1 MIDSRRSLTV
11 RYGFAVLLVFAAIGL
26 LVYVQPR
33 PQAVPTVLVLV
44 LCVVAAAWFGGRG
57 PGIAA
62 TVTTLVATWDMRVP
76 VWWPV
81 RIALSL
87 VTGGLISHLVGQAQD
102 AKRRARQSQD
112 RLLVSEELYRR
123 IVETADEGIWLLDP
137 SGNATYVNS
146 RAAEMLGLETEAIL
160 GRPLGGFTYTA
171 AGASALAEALEPVAR
186 GKPTRFDLRLR
197 RNNGSV
203 LWARVSASPVSIENG
218 AAGTLAMLADVTDRV
233 TAEEALRRS
242 ESRFRRL
249 SESGM
254 IGVAVLGP
262 DGRATEAND
271 EFLRLVGGDKND
283 LAAGRL
289 SLTSST
295 PPEYRDQDRRKLVE
309 LHETGVCAPFL
320 KEYIRKDAGRFAV
333 LVGATRLEGP
343 GDDGESVGFML
354 DISARRRAEEAV
366 RFLAEA
372 GEVLGCSLDYDV
384 TLAGAARLA
393 VPRIA
398 DLCVIDVLE
407 ADGRVKRVAVAHAD
421 SALEASAARLHLHD
435 ENDVGSP
442 VAEVLRTGRAV
453 VDPGTW
459 TSVVDATPR
468 ADEHRRLARRLGI
481 SSFMVVPLSARG
493 RTFGAISLWA
503 AGSGRKFDAEDL
515 ALAEELARRA
525 AMAVDNARLFA
536 EANQARVEAERADRT
551 KDQFLAALSHE
562 LRTPL
567 TPVLIDVTAMLDT
580 PGLPADVRPV
590 LEITRRNVE
599 LEARLI
605 DDLLDVT
612 RISRGKLRL
621 NRTPVDA
628 HALIRQAAEIC
639 RGDSAA
645 ASLRLDLELSASA
658 HHVEGDPARLQQILW
673 NLVKNAVKF
682 TPPGGR
688 VAVCSRNEPGPRLVV
703 EVSDTGIG
711 IEPEVL
717 PRIFDAFEQGDAAV
731 TKQFGGLGLGLAI
744 SRSLALAHG
753 GLLSVSSAG
762 RGQGSTFT
770 LELPA
775 LADSPRPRSAGTHSS
790 PSPTAAAQADCSEGL
805 RILLAEDNG
814 DTLRILSRLLRSR
827 GHTVAAASGV
837 EDALRAA
844 EADGPFDL
852 VISDIGLADGSGLEL
867 MSRLRAARPVPGIA
881 LSGYG
886 TEDDLRKSR
895 EAGFDTHLT
904 KPVDFSTLEA
914 AIRRVAVMRV

>member
-1 MIDSRRSLTV
+1 MK
-11 RYGFAVLLVFAAIGL
+11 
-26 LVYVQPR
+26 
-33 PQAVPTVLVLV
+33 VPL
-44 LCVVAAAWFGGRG
+44 
-57 PGIAA
+57 
-62 TVTTLVATWDMRVP
+62 
-76 VWWPV
+76 WWPL

-87 VTGGLISHLVGQAQD
+87 LTGGLISHLAGQAED
-102 AKRRARQSQD
+102 LRRGARQAAD
-112 RLLVSEELYRR
+112 RSLINEELYRR

-137 SGNATYVNS
+137 TGNATYVNS
-146 RAAEMLGLETEAIL
+146 RAAEMLGLEPDAIL

-171 AGASALAEALEPVAR
+171 AGASALAEALQPVAQGR
-186 GKPTRFDLRLR
+186 STRFDLRLR
-197 RNNGSV
+197 RNNGTV
-203 LWARVSASPVSIENG
+203 LWARVSASPVSTENG
-218 AAGTLAMLADVTDRV
+218 AKGTLAMLADVTDKV

-254 IGVAVLGP
+254 IGVAVLDP

-271 EFLRLVGGDKND
+271 EFLRLVGGDKGD

-295 PPEYRDQDRRKLVE
+295 PPEFREQDRRKLLE

-320 KEYIRKDAGRFAV
+320 KEYYGKDAGRSAV

-354 DISARRRAEEAV
+354 DISARRRAEEAM

-384 TLAGAARLA
+384 TLSGVARLA
-393 VPRIA
+393 VPRLA

-407 ADGRVKRVAVAHAD
+407 ADDRISRVAAAHAD
-421 SALEASAARLHLHD
+421 PALEAFAAQLHRRD
-435 ENDVGSP
+435 AAAADSP
-442 VAEVLRTGRAV
+442 VAQVLRSGRAI
-453 VDPGTW
+453 VDSGTM
-459 TSVVDATPR
+459 AIGE
-468 ADEHRRLARRLGI
+468 DEHSRLIKRLGV

-503 AGSGRKFDAEDL
+503 AGSGRKFDAEEL

-525 AMAVDNARLFA
+525 AMAVENARLFA

-567 TPVLIDVTAMLDT
+567 TPVLIDVTAMLDA
-580 PGLPADVRPV
+580 PGLPAHVRPV

-628 HALIRQAAEIC
+628 HALIRQAVEIC
-639 RGDSAA
+639 RGESSAS
-645 ASLRLDLELSASA
+645 SLRLDLELAA
-658 HHVEGDPARLQQILW
+658 TTHHVEGDPARLQQILW

-688 VAVCSRNEPGPRLVV
+688 VAVRSRNEPGPKLVV

-744 SRSLALAHG
+744 SRSLAQAHG
-753 GLLSVSSAG
+753 GLLRVASAG

-775 LADSPRPRSAGTHSS
+775 LAEVPGADTSEPHACSAPNSS
-790 PSPTAAAQADCSEGL
+790 AKPVDGAHINEGL

-827 GHTVAAASGV
+827 GHTVSATSGV
-837 EDALRAA
+837 EDALRTA

-852 VISDIGLADGSGLEL
+852 VISDIGLPDGSGLEL
-867 MSRLRAARPVPGIA
+867 MSRLRAARPTPGIA

-914 AIRRVAVMRV
+914 AIRRVARA